1 MRGGAIPLLAWGT
14 LLVVLGAINWIWT
27 RSAIQVGTFAF
38 AILVI
43 VGTGVGL
50 AVRYRQALRPGP
62 PAPRGDPEAVPEES
76 VGAVAAG
83 LSLGS
88 ILFGFVFGSFFVYF
102 GAGMLVMSLGRLAME
117 VREQRRSER
126 AAEERGS

>member
-1 MRGGAIPLLAWGT
+1 
-14 LLVVLGAINWIWT
+14 VLGAINWIWT
-27 RSAIQVGTFAF
+27 GSAIQVGTFAF

-43 VGTGVGL
+43 VGTGIGL
-50 AVRYRQALRPGP
+50 AVLFRPALRPGP
-62 PAPRGDPEAVPEES
+62 PEPRDDPEAVPEES

-102 GAGMLVMSLGRLAME
+102 GAGMLVLSLGRLAIE

-126 AAEERGS
+126 AAAERGS